1 MIEISIAN
9 TISNYKLIEQLAS
22 VIWREHYIPITGEG
36 QVEHM
41 LEKYQSAT
49 AISNQVK
56 DGFLYFI
63 MYYDEIP
70 TGYLSIKKEND
81 RLFLSKIYV
90 LKEYRGN
97 KIGKTAMLFIEDK
110 AKALDCSKV
119 VLTVN
124 KNNTNSILA
133 YEKFGFKNLG
143 SVIKD
148 IGKGFVMD
156 DYKMEKPL
164 QH

>member
-1 MIEISIAN
+1 MIEINIAN
-9 TISNYKLIEQLAS
+9 TVSSYKHIAQLAS

-41 LEKYQSAT
+41 LEKYQSAK
-49 AISNQVK
+49 AISNQVE
-56 DGFLYFI
+56 DGFQYFTLY
-63 MYYDEIP
+63 YNKIP
-70 TGYLSIKKEND
+70 VGYLSIKKENNS
-81 RLFLSKIYV
+81 LFLSKIYV
-90 LKEYRGN
+90 LKEYRGK

-110 AKALDCSKV
+110 ANALNCTKV

-143 SVIKD
+143 SVVKD
-148 IGKGFVMD
+148 IGSSYVMD
-156 DYKMEKPL
+156 DYKMEKNL
-164 QH
+164 RY

>member
-1 MIEISIAN
+1 MIEINIAN
-9 TISNYKLIEQLAS
+9 TVSNYKLIEQLAN

-41 LEKYQSAT
+41 LEKYQSET
-49 AISNQVK
+49 AISSQIK
-56 DGFLYFI
+56 DGFQYFI
-63 MYYDEIP
+63 IYYDETP
-70 TGYLSIKKEND
+70 TGYLSIKKENES
-81 RLFLSKIYV
+81 LFLSKIYV
-90 LKEYRGN
+90 LKEYRGK
-97 KIGKTAMLFIEDK
+97 KIGKTAMLFVEDK
-110 AKALDCSKV
+110 AKDMNCTKV

-133 YEKFGFKNLG
+133 YEKFGFRNLG
-143 SVIKD
+143 SVVKD

-164 QH
+164 QY

>member
-9 TISNYKLIEQLAS
+9 TVSNYKRIEQLAG

-41 LEKYQSAT
+41 LEKYQSAS

-56 DGFLYFI
+56 DGFQYFI
-63 MYYDEIP
+63 IYCNEIP

-81 RLFLSKIYV
+81 KLFLSKIYV

-97 KIGKTAMLFIEDK
+97 KIGKMAMLFIEDK
-110 AKALDCSKV
+110 AKGMNCSKV

-133 YEKFGFKNLG
+133 YERLGFKNLG
-143 SVIKD
+143 SVVKD

-156 DYKMEKPL
+156 DYKMEKHL
-164 QH
+164 QY

>member
-1 MIEISIAN
+1 MIEINIAN
-9 TISNYKLIEQLAS
+9 TVSNYKLIEQLAN

-41 LEKYQSAT
+41 LEKYQSET
-49 AISNQVK
+49 AISSQIK
-56 DGFLYFI
+56 DGFQYFI
-63 MYYDEIP
+63 IYYDETP
-70 TGYLSIKKEND
+70 TGYLSIKKENES
-81 RLFLSKIYV
+81 LFLSKIYV
-90 LKEYRGN
+90 LKEYRGK
-97 KIGKTAMLFIEDK
+97 KIGKTAMLFVENK
-110 AKALDCSKV
+110 AKDMNCTKV

-143 SVIKD
+143 SVVKD

-164 QH
+164 QY